1 MIVTLPIEV
10 MKNLTRRKE
19 LQDRL
24 DDIIAACR
32 TIVKRLKR
40 NGMRQIVTAQFTN
53 ISYAAETL
61 KKRHDYLLTTVRR
74 KMIELEYKLERA
86 IQDVHERYGIV
97 LQSISP
103 TLLPLPSE
111 DGTKT
116 VRVSITLQNS
126 DWSVIDAY
134 IAAGH
139 ARSYAGFYRLL
150 VNKWLEDKQYGH
162 L

>member
-1 MIVTLPIEV
+1 MT
-10 MKNLTRRKE
+10 KRKE
-19 LQDRL
+19 LYDRL

-61 KKRHDYLLTTVRR
+61 KKRNDYLLTTVRR
-74 KMIELEYKLERA
+74 KMIELELKLERA
-86 IQDVHERYGIV
+86 IQDVHDHYGIV

-103 TLLPLPSE
+103 TLLPLAAD

-139 ARSYAGFYRLL
+139 ARSYAGYFRLL
-150 VNKWLEDKQYGH
+150 VTNFLEEKQHGH